1 MELADLA
8 NEYGQF
14 YTPGFRIVVCGRDL
28 MRDDLVAVSQVEAD
42 LVLGATG
49 NFSFTVVNSFD
60 DDQHAFRT
68 GTGQPLFAVL
78 TIGAEVE
85 IYMGYGD
92 LQASDP
98 ATATLRGMI
107 TEVTTGFAEGG
118 APEVI
123 VTGHDTGFPLTVGK
137 NTGSWQQKTDSDVVS
152 LIATS
157 ANLDSIVVSTTETRA
172 QIEQNQESDFEFLQK
187 LATRNSFQVY
197 VRNKTLYFGPPDAQ
211 RDGILTLNWGE
222 SLLSFKPQMNV
233 ASQVAAV
240 EVHGWDIQNNQ
251 AIIGRAN
258 AGDEDMRAPNE
269 TSAGQLLQQ
278 ILPRKPT
285 LILRQP
291 VFTQAEADSRAK
303 GALNELAQKFVT
315 GEGECIGLPE
325 LLPDTNITLGKL
337 GDPFSRTYYVEK
349 TTHKVDGSGYRTRF
363 SIKATTMP
371 TIKGPTT

>member
-1 MELADLA
+1 MQLADLA
-8 NEYGQF
+8 TEYGQF
-14 YTPGFRIVVCGRDL
+14 YTPAFRIVVSGRDL

-60 DDQHAFRT
+60 DEQHAFVT
-68 GTGQPLFAVL
+68 GAGDPLFGVL
-78 TIGAEVE
+78 AFGAEVD

-98 ATATLRGMI
+98 STATIRGLI

-118 APEVI
+118 APEV
-123 VTGHDTGFPLTVGK
+123 VVAGHDTGFPLTVGK
-137 NTGSWQQKTDSDVVS
+137 NTGSWQQKTDSDVAS
-152 LIATS
+152 LIAAN
-157 ANLDSIVVSTTETRA
+157 ANLDFIVADTTEIRA

-187 LATRNSFQVY
+187 LAARNSFQVY

-211 RDGILTLNWGE
+211 RDGILTLNWGQ
-222 SLLSFKPQMNV
+222 SLLSFKPQLNI

-240 EVHGWDIQNNQ
+240 EVHGWDIHNNQ
-251 AIIGRAN
+251 AIVGHAA

-278 ILPRKPT
+278 IVPSKPPT
-285 LILRQP
+285 LVLRQP
-291 VFTQAEADSRAK
+291 VFTQAEADTRAK

-325 LLPDTNITLGKL
+325 LLPDTNITLGQL

-349 TTHKVDGSGYRTRF
+349 TTHKVDGSGYRTHF
-363 SIKATTMP
+363 SIKATT
-371 TIKGPTT
+371 IKATGT

>member
-1 MELADLA
+1 MDLTDLA
-8 NEYGQF
+8 TEYGQF
-14 YTPGFRIVVCGRDL
+14 YTPAFRIVVSGRDL

-42 LVLGATG
+42 LVLGGTG
-49 NFSFTVVNSFD
+49 NFSFTIVNSFHD
-60 DDQHAFRT
+60 DRHAFLT
-68 GTGQPLFAVL
+68 GTGDPLFGIL
-78 TIGAEVE
+78 TFGAQVD

-92 LQASDP
+92 VQASDP
-98 ATATLRGMI
+98 STATIRGMI

-123 VTGHDTGFPLTVGK
+123 VSGHDSGFPMTVGK
-137 NTGSWQQKTDSDVVS
+137 NTGSWQQKTDSDVADQ
-152 LIATS
+152 IATNS
-157 ANLDSIVVSTTETRA
+157 NLDSIVVSTQETRA

-197 VRNKTLYFGPPDAQ
+197 VRNKTLYFGPPDNR

-233 ASQVAAV
+233 AAQVAAV
-240 EVHGWDIQNNQ
+240 EVRGWDVQNDQ
-251 AIIGRAN
+251 AIIGRAD
-258 AGDEDMRAPNE
+258 AGDEDMRTPNE
-269 TSAGQLLQQ
+269 TSAGQYMLQF
-278 ILPRKPT
+278 LSRPPT

-325 LLPDTNITLGKL
+325 LLPDTNITLGNL
-337 GDPFSRTYYVEK
+337 GVPFSRTYYVEK
-349 TTHKVDGSGYRTRF
+349 TNHKVDGSGYRTRF
-363 SIKATTMP
+363 SIKATT
-371 TIKGPTT
+371 I